1 MDDRRVGAVLGA
13 LTGDA
18 AGGTLE
24 FYRGLV
30 TYEAAE
36 RAMHMPG
43 GGSLN
48 LAPGQFT
55 DDGELTLALLGAL
68 SKHPANCPFPEDQV
82 ALGYNRWYKSSPF
95 DIGRTCARAMGSIA
109 LAESGGKPVP
119 QPALYMK
126 AKAQEYNAL
135 SEANGA
141 LMRASAIPAYY
152 WNQPSA
158 VVAQYARSDAM
169 LSHPNEACL
178 DCNAAYC
185 AALSS
190 LISGGSA
197 EEAMEAARSL
207 QLNSKVRSWLE
218 GSVAEPQDCRTNMG
232 HVKHGFQLAFYHL
245 QKKSSYEEAV
255 LETLAK
261 GGDTDTNA
269 AIVGGMIGALVGA
282 DGIPEYMKGP
292 VLLFDCS
299 THDPAQT
306 LLGYRRPAEYRASN
320 VYSLLGL

>member
-1 MDDRRVGAVLGA
+1 MDDRRLGAVLGA
-13 LTGDA
+13 LCGDA

-24 FYRGLV
+24 FYRGII
-30 TYEAAE
+30 TREAAE
-36 RAMHMPG
+36 RAMRMPG

-48 LAPGQFT
+48 LAPGQIT
-55 DDGELTLALLGAL
+55 DDGELTLALFAAL
-68 SKHPANCPFPEDQV
+68 SKHHPSSPFPDDEV
-82 ALGYNRWYKSSPF
+82 ALGYVRWYKSTPF
-95 DIGRTCARAMGSIA
+95 DMGRTCARAMGSVA
-109 LAESGGKPVP
+109 LAEGGGPVP

-141 LMRASAIPAYY
+141 LMRATAIPAYY
-152 WNQPSA
+152 WNQPA
-158 VVAQYARSDAM
+158 PVVAQHARNDAM

-185 AALSS
+185 VALSC
-190 LISGGSA
+190 LMRGGSA
-197 EEAMEAARSL
+197 EGALEAARGL
-207 QLNSKVRSWLE
+207 RLCGKVRSWLDA
-218 GSVAEPQDCRTNMG
+218 SACEPQDCITNMG

-245 QKKSSYEEAV
+245 QKNSSYEEAI
-255 LETLAK
+255 LETLTK

-269 AIVGGMIGALVGA
+269 AIVGGMIGALRGA
-282 DGIPEYMKGP
+282 DAIPGYMKGP

-299 THDPAQT
+299 THDPGQT

-320 VYSLLGL
+320 VHRLL